1 MIKAFKNTPVE
12 NLWYGIKVLMI
23 FAAEIVSIITGFVS
37 LMSLFTGQWEV
48 GALAGIVCAFAAYM
62 TRSITFSLMYED
74 EKREAEKD
82 QEPPDD
88 GCAA

>member
-1 MIKAFKNTPVE
+1 
-12 NLWYGIKVLMI
+12 
-23 FAAEIVSIITGFVS
+23 
-37 LMSLFTGQWEV
+37 MSLFTGQWEV
-48 GALAGIVCAFAAYM
+48 GALAGAVCAFTAYM

-82 QEPPDD
+82 QEPPDS